1 MVVVG
6 SIGQHGWPTPPQ
18 AWQVPCSEQK
28 VFGAVQTKAGPGIS
42 QHGCESPPH
51 EPHTPVA
58 EQVPPSDMPFGA
70 VQAAPEAMHF
80 V

>member
-6 SIGQHGWPTPPQ
+6 STGQHGWPAPPQ
-18 AWQVPCSEQK
+18 AWQIPCTEK
-28 VFGAVQTKAGPGIS
+28 VFGAVQTQAESGS
-42 QHGCESPPH
+42 WQHGCESPPH
-51 EPHTPVA
+51 EPHEPVA
-58 EQVPPSDMPFGA
+58 AQVLPASAMPFGA